1 MVCYNICPVHCP
13 KNVLTPLQ
21 FLFLKKKK
29 NLLQIAKKLCVLLE
43 IPHLKNFQ
51 KYTHSHWKSFWAE
64 EDVFT
69 WR

>member
-51 KYTHSHWKSFWAE
+51 KYTHSH
-64 EDVFT
+64 
-69 WR
+69 